1 MNTASPRHLRHR
13 GTRNIDLCHDCALL
27 LPTPLATRRCDDI
40 ELGWCSPRS
49 RHSAVSAPVC
59 DNRTESRLP
68 PAHHTRRATPE
79 AYPASLRALR
89 LAIEHVKAEAAASV
103 LVINVQ
109 NLT

>member
-79 AYPASLRALR
+79 AYFGNASNFANHAGLDYLCLD
-89 LAIEHVKAEAAASV
+89 LAK
-103 LVINVQ
+103 
-109 NLT
+109 T

>member
-27 LPTPLATRRCDDI
+27 LPTPLATRRRDDI
-40 ELGWCSPRS
+40 ELGWSSPRS

-79 AYPASLRALR
+79 AYKRKVVIPSRLPRSSTRAPPLDPGETC
-89 LAIEHVKAEAAASV
+89 AVV
-103 LVINVQ
+103 
-109 NLT
+109 